1 MLLLTTLWWLEPK
14 KKQIQQKFYEP
25 VWTAQKAGLNT
36 YKLDAKK
43 KKGFVYLQI
52 PKIIITNL
60 GLFDCVSWE
69 TIRFPTSIFVC

>member
-43 KKGFVYLQI
+43 KKDLYICKFLR
-52 PKIIITNL
+52 L
-60 GLFDCVSWE
+60 
-69 TIRFPTSIFVC
+69 